1 MFPWQVMTESDSSE
15 FSFVFRQVYLTMYV
29 NNDYRLET
37 EKNYHVCQLGCRR
50 IWTSGFHKWVEENV
64 KTLQERGVAYINAN
78 SSTEGNYILRVDCTP
93 LLFQLVYKLT
103 KEVYLIFGEN
113 HDSHIDFKEI
123 FCGLSAVAE
132 DLWLKDRNELHV
144 DLSNIVEDTL
154 NVHDTTKN
162 CLTLLDDADHRL
174 EYLKIQDEQHLVIE
188 VCIALDDETVTCQVP
203 LCEDLSVCCLVLIIL
218 MLPTIQDLSIFL
230 PGELRHSLLV
240 SITGRQTVIT

>member
-50 IWTSGFHKWVEENV
+50 IWTSGFHKWVE
-64 KTLQERGVAYINAN
+64 
-78 SSTEGNYILRVDCTP
+78 
-93 LLFQLVYKLT
+93 LVYKLT